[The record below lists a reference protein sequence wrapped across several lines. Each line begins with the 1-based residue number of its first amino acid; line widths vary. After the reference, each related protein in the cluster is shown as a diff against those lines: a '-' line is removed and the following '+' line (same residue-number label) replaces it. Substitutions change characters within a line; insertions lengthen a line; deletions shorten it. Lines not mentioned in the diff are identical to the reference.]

1 MTLNIQP
8 GANAA
13 PDTRSYPLV
22 NDFSIVAA
30 TVNGS
35 GSQTANATI
44 IRALFKMGIPVNGKN
59 LFPSNISGLPTWYT
73 IRVNKDGY
81 IARRD
86 DYEVLV
92 AMNPATQAEDIQ
104 KLASGGLCIYPQ
116 EWKIRENRDD
126 VTFVP
131 LPVAKI
137 AKESGADASL
147 RDYVANMVY
156 VGALA
161 ELIGIEMAEIERA
174 ITFHFKG
181 KAKPIQLNMWVV
193 NEGAKYVREN
203 YKPSDKYRVE
213 RMGDTGDKFLIEGN
227 AAAGL
232 GSVFG
237 SPPRPA
243 WSIRSAIINTC
254 VPTRRRAKRPSRC
267 CRPKT
272 NSRQLALSSA
282 RAGRVRVR

>member
-1 MTLNIQP
+1 MVSTPDVQTQP
-8 GANAA
+8 QPASATGR
-13 PDTRSYPLV
+13 PEVV

-59 LFPSNISGLPTWYT
+59 LFPSNISGLPTWYN

-81 IARRD
+81 TARRD

-104 KLASGGLCIYPQ
+104 KLSSGGLCLYPQ
-116 EWKIRENRDD
+116 EWKVRENRDD
-126 VTFVP
+126 VTFIG
-131 LPVAKI
+131 LPIAKI

-161 ELIGIEMAEIERA
+161 ELIGIEMSEIERA
-174 ITFHFKG
+174 ISF
-181 KAKPIQLNMWVV
+181 
-193 NEGAKYVREN
+193 
-203 YKPSDKYRVE
+203 
-213 RMGDTGDKFLIEGN
+213 
-227 AAAGL
+227 
-232 GSVFG
+232 
-237 SPPRPA
+237 
-243 WSIRSAIINTC
+243 
-254 VPTRRRAKRPSRC
+254 
-267 CRPKT
+267 
-272 NSRQLALSSA
+272 
-282 RAGRVRVR
+282 